1 MSRLL
6 IYTAL
11 ALLNMARN
19 RRGLAMSAA
28 SEIRIEFV
36 LGESDLDY
44 FRERLKAAQQRLGET
59 DEGQIV
65 AGAEELAASIEAGS
79 VPGFLKPRVAT
90 LRKMIDMLRDD
101 DWRLEGDD
109 RTHVLNALAYFANE
123 NDIIP
128 DNIPGIGLLD
138 DAIMID
144 LAERELSGEI
154 AAYDEF
160 CENRNDLAEGV
171 EDAVPLE
178 EARADLQSRM
188 RRQRRRAMRRRGG
201 GSSSSYFLFGK
212 V

>member
-1 MSRLL
+1 
-6 IYTAL
+6 
-11 ALLNMARN
+11 MATP
-19 RRGLAMSAA
+19 SD
-28 SEIRIEFV
+28 IRIEFV
-36 LGESDLDY
+36 LREADLDY
-44 FRERLKAAQQRLGET
+44 FRKRLQDAQQKLGET
-59 DEGQIV
+59 SEDEIV
-65 AGAEELAASIEAGS
+65 AGAESLAASIEEGH
-79 VPGFLKPRVAT
+79 VPSFLAPRVAV
-90 LRKMIDMLRDD
+90 LRKMIAMLQDA
-101 DWRLEGDD
+101 DWRLEGED

-160 CENRNDLAEGV
+160 CDNREDLAQGV
-171 EDAVPLE
+171 EDAQPLE

-188 RRQRRRAMRRRGG
+188 RRQRRRALRRRGG

>member
-1 MSRLL
+1 M
-6 IYTAL
+6 I
-11 ALLNMARN
+11 
-19 RRGLAMSAA
+19 AMLQDA
-28 SEIRIEFV
+28 
-36 LGESDLDY
+36 
-44 FRERLKAAQQRLGET
+44 
-59 DEGQIV
+59 
-65 AGAEELAASIEAGS
+65 
-79 VPGFLKPRVAT
+79 
-90 LRKMIDMLRDD
+90 
-101 DWRLEGDD
+101 DWRLEGED

-160 CENRNDLAEGV
+160 CDNREDLAQGV
-171 EDAVPLE
+171 EDAQPLE

-188 RRQRRRAMRRRGG
+188 RRQRRRALRRRGG